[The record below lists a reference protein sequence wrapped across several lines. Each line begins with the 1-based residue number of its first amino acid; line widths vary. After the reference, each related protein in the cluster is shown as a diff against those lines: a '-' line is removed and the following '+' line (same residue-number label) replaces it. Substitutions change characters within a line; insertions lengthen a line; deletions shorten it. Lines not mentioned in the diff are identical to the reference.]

1 MAARRRWPRDPRR
14 ERFWRG
20 VLRRQAD
27 SGSTVR
33 DFCAAEN
40 LPESAFYFWRR
51 EIQRRN
57 QERSARARPPRSRR
71 TRHTPSRSVGK
82 TARTQPQPSVFVPV
96 EIAPLPSGPNH
107 SARLE
112 VVLPCGAKLQVPC
125 GFDRGTLA
133 SVVDVLE
140 TRRC

>member
-1 MAARRRWPRDPRR
+1 MAARRRWRRDPRR
-14 ERFWRG
+14 ERFWRAM
-20 VLRRQAD
+20 LRRQGR
-27 SGSTVR
+27 SGATVR
-33 DFCAAEN
+33 DFCAAED

-57 QERSARARPPRSRR
+57 QERAARARPPRPRR
-71 TRHTPSRSVGK
+71 PRSMPSHSLAKSARS
-82 TARTQPQPSVFVPV
+82 QPQPVFVPV
-96 EIAPLPSGPNH
+96 EVPLPSGPND

-112 VVLPCGAKLQVPC
+112 VVLPCGAKLHVPS
-125 GFDRGTLA
+125 GFDRATLA